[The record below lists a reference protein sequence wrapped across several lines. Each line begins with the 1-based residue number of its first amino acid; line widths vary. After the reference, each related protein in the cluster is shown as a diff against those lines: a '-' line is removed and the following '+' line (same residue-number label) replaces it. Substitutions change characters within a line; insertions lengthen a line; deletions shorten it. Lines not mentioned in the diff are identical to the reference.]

1 MKNFGIKAL
10 LFAFA
15 LIGVV
20 GCSEEPKEINDNIT
34 LSVDKSE
41 ITADGE
47 DVATF
52 TVKAGEEDITN
63 SVIIFN
69 KADNSAVAGRTFSTS
84 EAATYTFYAQ
94 KGQVKSNEVTV
105 VAKAVENGEQPE
117 EPEQPENPEQPE
129 QPEDPEQP
137 EQPEDPEQ
145 PEQPEE
151 TKPIVLVA
159 SKTSI
164 VADGVDMV
172 EFTVTQGDVDV
183 TRECAI
189 TVNGSVING
198 YSLKATEAGTFI
210 CFATK
215 DGLTSKIVTITATSA
230 PVAGEGKSMVFAEG
244 VSIAS
249 GWYDVNKK
257 GAGDNGDIMMCWA
270 AASSNMIQWWQ
281 DRYVAAGNTLP
292 STAVTGPGTK
302 SHGSFGPYELAI
314 MDIYHSQWNTA
325 KGGDAYQAIP
335 WYFEGVNNAASFNDS
350 HAQPLSGY
358 NGGFLSSIMNDAKS
372 NMYCEY
378 TIEGMSFL
386 LGEKNQY
393 VGEYTNYYNWGQ
405 GSELQGDAKLK
416 KFTEFIVKFID
427 NGIASLTVAVDTAN
441 LSGAHHAVTLWGYEI
456 DNATGLLTRIW
467 ITDSDDLIAEPKEP
481 RLNEYTVGLS
491 SAGTIE
497 FKKTT
502 TRYNLYAVAIQP
514 LAGYG
519 SK

>member
-15 LIGVV
+15 LIGIV
-20 GCSEEPKEINDNIT
+20 GCEETPSLVIDTLT

-41 ITADGE
+41 ILADGKE
-47 DVATF
+47 VATF
-52 TVKAGEEDITN
+52 TVMAGEKDMTN

-69 KADNSAVAGRTFSTS
+69 KADNSAIAGRTFTTT

-94 KGQVKSNEVTV
+94 KGELKSNEVTV
-105 VAKAVENGEQPE
+105 AAKAVENDDPNP
-117 EPEQPENPEQPE
+117 EPEPEPEPE
-129 QPEDPEQP
+129 A
-137 EQPEDPEQ
+137 
-145 PEQPEE
+145 
-151 TKPIVLVA
+151 KPIVLSA
-159 SKTSI
+159 SKTSF

-172 EFTVTQGDVDV
+172 EFTVTQGEADV
-183 TRECAI
+183 TKQCAI
-189 TVNGSVING
+189 TVNGAVING

-215 DGLTSKIVTITATSA
+215 DGLTSKVVTITATSA
-230 PVAGEGKSMVFAEG
+230 PVAGEGKEMVFAEG

-292 STAVTGPGTK
+292 STAVSGPGTK

-325 KGGDAYQAIP
+325 KGGDVYQAIP
-335 WYFEGVNNAASFNDS
+335 WYFEGVNNASSFNDY
-350 HAQPLSGY
+350 HAQPLSGFS
-358 NGGFLSSIMNDAKS
+358 GGFLSSIMNDAKS
-372 NMYCEY
+372 NMHSEY
-378 TIEGMSFL
+378 TIEGLSFL
-386 LGEKNQY
+386 LGSNNQY
-393 VGEYTNYYNWGQ
+393 VGEYTNYYNWGA
-405 GSELQGDAKLK
+405 GSGLEGDAKLK
-416 KFTEFIVKFID
+416 KFTDYIVEFID
-427 NGIASLTVAVDTAN
+427 NGIASLTVAVDTPN

-481 RLNEYTVGLS
+481 RLNEYTVSVS

-497 FKKTT
+497 FKRTT